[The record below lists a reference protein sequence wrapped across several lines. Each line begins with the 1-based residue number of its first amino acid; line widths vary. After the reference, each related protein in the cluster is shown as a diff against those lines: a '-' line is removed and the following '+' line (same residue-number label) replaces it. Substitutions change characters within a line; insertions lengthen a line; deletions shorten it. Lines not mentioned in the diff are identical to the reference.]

1 MDTLRPQRH
10 PARYLWLVLLVSVTG
25 CMTRPPAPVVDRGTK
40 PAVRPAAK
48 VKPSEPIAPAPASR
62 PEFHT
67 VRTGDTLFSIALDH
81 GLDYREL
88 AAWNNIENPSLIR
101 VGQQLR
107 LRPPTGA
114 AVTPLKPTPSTVET
128 RALGTAPPS
137 SSEDIRTQPA
147 GVRVPYTDQAYTQL
161 ARTDSAPIPPKPET
175 RPEPVREAG
184 DIDWSWP
191 TAGRVVQS
199 FNGTTAKGIAIAG
212 KAGQS
217 VQASAGGRVIY
228 SGTGIRGLGRLLVI
242 KHNETYFSVYGHNS
256 QLLVKEGQSVTKGQK
271 IAEMGDSDAD
281 QVKLHFEIRRFGQP
295 VDPAK
300 LLPERPG

>member
-1 MDTLRPQRH
+1 MDSLSARR
-10 PARYLWLVLLVSVTG
+10 PARYLWVVLLVSATG
-25 CMTRPPAPVVDRGTK
+25 CMTRPPAPVIERGSK
-40 PAVRPAAK
+40 PTVPPAAK
-48 VKPSEPIAPAPASR
+48 VKPAEPVAPAAASR
-62 PEFHT
+62 PDFHT

-101 VGQQLR
+101 IGQQLR
-107 LRPPTGA
+107 LRPPAGA
-114 AVTPLKPTPSTVET
+114 SVTPLKPAPSAVES
-128 RALGTAPPS
+128 RSLGTAPPPPA
-137 SSEDIRTQPA
+137 DNIRTQPA
-147 GVRVPYTDQAYTQL
+147 GVRIPYTDQAYTQL
-161 ARTDSAPIPPKPET
+161 ARTDSAPPPKPEA
-175 RPEPVREAG
+175 RPETVREAG

-212 KAGQS
+212 KPGQS
-217 VQASAGGRVIY
+217 VLASAGGRVIY

-300 LLPERPG
+300 LLPERPS